1 MKKTNKQDFVGQSNS
16 NLDEAIKKAISQ
28 GKIEA
33 NQYKV
38 IEMIGHQQINKKK
51 SYQVVLAEREE

>member
-28 GKIEA
+28 GMIEA
-33 NQYKV
+33 EQYKV
-38 IEMIGHQQINKKK
+38 IEIIGRQQTNKKK
-51 SYQVVLAEREE
+51 SYQVVLSERED